1 MVRHATGLIALLL
14 LAAPLAGCFE
24 EKVYTVEEFKA
35 DPDRM
40 AKVNAEC
47 NNNPGEA
54 MKKPNCLNAAEAKF
68 HADMERQRANFQK
81 GIKW

>member
-1 MVRHATGLIALLL
+1 MVRRGLALFALLAL
-14 LAAPLAGCFE
+14 TIPLAGCFE

-35 DPDRM
+35 DPERM

-54 MKKPNCLNAAEAKF
+54 IKKPNCLNAAQAKF
-68 HADMERQRANFQK
+68 HADMERQGAAFKK